1 MTKLLSFQA
10 IAQAYDL
17 IPELRKAEV
26 LLAAPDCG
34 LTGVGPYRDS
44 EIIAT
49 VLPAYRQ
56 ALEERR
62 DRLRDV
68 LTNLGVDPDGGETG
82 GAGSF
87 SINPLDLNI
96 QV

>member
-34 LTGVGPYRDS
+34 LTGVGRTVTARSSRQCSPLTDRPLRS
-44 EIIAT
+44 VAT
-49 VLPAYRQ
+49 AFV
-56 ALEERR
+56 
-62 DRLRDV
+62 
-68 LTNLGVDPDGGETG
+68 T
-82 GAGSF
+82 S
-87 SINPLDLNI
+87 
-96 QV
+96 